1 LANSDGLVEKRV
13 FDLNI
18 LAVFLVKGHPGFEC
32 VSPVVEEGLRDIYI
46 PLIMDFFRARY
57 PLFAMITADKP
68 VIIKTTNVI
77 ISNWAGNSGIVG
89 DGEAVVA
96 VLITETELLPKF
108 VT

>member
-1 LANSDGLVEKRV
+1 
-13 FDLNI
+13 
-18 LAVFLVKGHPGFEC
+18 
-32 VSPVVEEGLRDIYI
+32 
-46 PLIMDFFRARY
+46 
-57 PLFAMITADKP
+57 MITADKP